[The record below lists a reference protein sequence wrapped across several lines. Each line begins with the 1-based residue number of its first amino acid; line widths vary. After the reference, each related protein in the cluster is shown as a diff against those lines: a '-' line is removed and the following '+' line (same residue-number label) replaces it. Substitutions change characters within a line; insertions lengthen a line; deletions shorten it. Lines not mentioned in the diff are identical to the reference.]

1 MRGNSVLQTA
11 FVSAAC
17 ICAGFLLAARAQTA
31 DIRVDTTLVVIPVS
45 VTDSL
50 NRAVIGL
57 DKENFRVFEDGVEQR
72 IAHFSGEDAPL
83 SVGLV
88 VDTSGSM
95 GLKLGISRKA
105 ASEFLKT
112 MNASDDAFLVE
123 FADQARLVQDFTSDA
138 KTIEHNLEDLHPGGL
153 TALLDGVN
161 LGVTEMKKAKNP
173 RKALIVIS
181 DGGDNH
187 STYTPAQIREA
198 VRAADVE
205 IYAMGVFEPVLFPGL
220 PMEEISGPKMLAKLA
235 EQTGGRAFGAHHDD
249 QLPAIAERIAVELRN
264 QYALGYY
271 PKNESRDGKYRTV
284 EVKVTVPKGFPEVKA
299 RWRTGYYAASE

>member
-1 MRGNSVLQTA
+1 MRRSFRFFLVIAA
-11 FVSAAC
+11 FCFSGRTQ
-17 ICAGFLLAARAQTA
+17 IP
-31 DIRVDTTLVVIPVS
+31 DIRVDTTLVEIPVS
-45 VTDSL
+45 VADSL

-57 DKENFRVFEDGVEQR
+57 DKENFRIFEDGVEQK

-112 MNASDDAFLVE
+112 MNASDDAFLIE
-123 FADQARLVQDFTSDA
+123 FSDQARMVEDFTSRPAD
-138 KTIEHNLEDLHPGGL
+138 IERQLEDLRPGGL
-153 TALLDGVN
+153 TALLDGLN
-161 LGVTEMKKAKNP
+161 LGVSEMKKAKNP

-205 IYAMGVFEPVLFPGL
+205 IYAMGVFEPMLFPGL
-220 PMEEISGPKMLAKLA
+220 PLEEISGPKLLAKLS
-235 EQTGGRAFGAHHDD
+235 EQTGGRAFGARNDD

-264 QYALGYY
+264 QYVLGYY
-271 PKNESRDGKYRTV
+271 PKSQARDGKYRSI
-284 EVKVTVPKGFPEVKA
+284 EVKVSVPKGFPEVKA
-299 RWRTGYYAASE
+299 RWRVGYYAPAE

>member
-1 MRGNSVLQTA
+1 MRRSFTVFLV
-11 FVSAAC
+11 FAAC
-17 ICAGFLLAARAQTA
+17 CLSSRTQTP
-31 DIRVDTTLVVIPVS
+31 DIRVDTTLVEIPVS
-45 VTDSL
+45 VADSL

-57 DKENFRVFEDGVEQR
+57 DKENFRVFEDGVEQK

-112 MNASDDAFLVE
+112 MNANDDAFLIE
-123 FADQARLVQDFTSDA
+123 FSDQARLVEGFTSRPSH
-138 KTIEHNLEDLHPGGL
+138 IERELENLRPGGL
-153 TALLDGVN
+153 TALLDGLN
-161 LGVTEMKKAKNP
+161 LGVSEMKKAKNP

-187 STYTPAQIREA
+187 STYTPEQIREA

-205 IYAMGVFEPVLFPGL
+205 IYAMGVFEPMLFPGL
-220 PMEEISGPKMLAKLA
+220 PLEQISGPKLLAKLS
-235 EQTGGRAFGAHHDD
+235 EQTGGRAFGARSDD
-249 QLPAIAERIAVELRN
+249 QLPAIAERIGVELRN
-264 QYALGYY
+264 QYVLGYY
-271 PKNESRDGKYRTV
+271 PKNQARDGKYRSI
-284 EVKVTVPKGFPEVKA
+284 EVKVRVPKGFPDVKA
-299 RWRTGYYAASE
+299 RWRLGYYGASE